1 MPHMEGEAHKPKSG
15 SPCPVMPAGGKR
27 GLAQVFNSCLAAAD
41 VNSFICKTCPDLTV
55 CRRL

>member
-1 MPHMEGEAHKPKSG
+1 MEGEAHKPKSG

-27 GLAQVFNSCLAAAD
+27 GLAQVCKSCLAAAD